1 MSAAHAPDDD
11 AASETSSLSS
21 VHSPR
26 ASELD
31 EIRVTA
37 RPTAAPSASAAGVV
51 ASSASATSAPV
62 HAHAIPP
69 PPPPRPPPPPSAA
82 DATAKPKRTR
92 KPREPQPEGKDDKP
106 KEKKPR
112 KPREPKVKT
121 EDGSAPAPRKR
132 QKKEPAATAPD
143 ASASTA
149 GPRQSTLAEMVS
161 HYQPAP
167 SATAPSP
174 QPQHILAS
182 QPLQRPHQP
191 DIFHR
196 DALPPASK
204 PPTPR
209 PYSSGRNFD
218 PVREAIL
225 AGPPPTQT
233 NGQASAHLSPEFLN
247 RPPGPPPVPT
257 RLTNGAPSPHLSHPY
272 NRASASPSISSLI
285 DPPSKPTA
293 PLSHSSQTSMY
304 AQQPPSFVASAHHS
318 PTPPKAVP
326 AAPPQSASL
335 PQPTPAPPPTRQPPR
350 PPIPQSDGAM
360 DVDGPTCDPPMKMQP
375 SKSSS
380 SAPAPQVQP
389 KEKKAASPKAAGT
402 GLLASNNLFGG
413 PSTKQES
420 EIRGPNIE
428 IRISLNRDGGNTIN
442 LAQEIFKKYGQDAVN
457 PRAAAHRAK
466 LLQVAAAQ
474 NKLEGGSADD
484 MSVDLMSDMDADSN
498 MEMGGMDDEG
508 KSATGADDAKPR
520 KRRRKVEE
528 YDKDDDFIDDTEL
541 AWQEK
546 AAVAKDGFFV
556 YSGKLVPEGT
566 TANVESAAPSGRGRA
581 GGRGRGRGRGGTTAA
596 SSTTTAAAEKARDP
610 NAPTR
615 GRGSR
620 GGKIPGAP
628 RKPRI
633 TKAEKEKL
641 EAEKAQRERMMNA
654 PPANSA
660 TPMPTTNSATPA
672 SLVQQQPP
680 PQQPSLGPQHHVYS
694 NGTTGQQGVQV

>member
-1 MSAAHAPDDD
+1 MNPEHTPDDD

-21 VHSPR
+21 VHSPQT
-26 ASELD
+26 SSLD
-31 EIRVTA
+31 EIRVTV
-37 RPTAAPSASAAGVV
+37 RPPAAAASAFGEGVV

-62 HAHAIPP
+62 HAIPP
-69 PPPPRPPPPPSAA
+69 PTAA
-82 DATAKPKRTR
+82 NTTAIPKRTR
-92 KPREPQPEGKDDKP
+92 KPREPKVEGKDEKP

-121 EDGSAPAPRKR
+121 EDASAPAPAPRKR

-143 ASASTA
+143 ASAA
-149 GPRQSTLAEMVS
+149 RPRQSTLTEMVS
-161 HYQPAP
+161 HYQPPAA
-167 SATAPSP
+167 SASARPP

-182 QPLQRPHQP
+182 QPLQRPNQP
-191 DIFHR
+191 DIFIR
-196 DALPPASK
+196 DTLPPASK

-209 PYSSGRNFD
+209 PYSSGQNFD
-218 PVREAIL
+218 PIREAIL
-225 AGPPPTQT
+225 AGPPLTQT
-233 NGQASAHLSPEFLN
+233 SGEPSAFLLPEFLN

-257 RLTNGAPSPHLSHPY
+257 RKTNGEPSPHLAPNF

-285 DPPSKPTA
+285 DPPSKPSA
-293 PLSHSSQTSMY
+293 PLSYSSQTSMY
-304 AQQPPSFVASAHHS
+304 PQQPPSFVGSAHHS
-318 PTPPKAVP
+318 PTPPKAAP
-326 AAPPQSASL
+326 AAPPPSASL
-335 PQPTPAPPPTRQPPR
+335 QQPTPAPAPPQQQPQPPV
-350 PPIPQSDGAM
+350 PQSDGAM
-360 DVDGPTCDPPMKMQP
+360 DVDGPTCDPPMKTQP

-380 SAPAPQVQP
+380 SAPTPQVQP

-442 LAQEIFKKYGQDAVN
+442 LAQEIFKKYGQDAIN

-484 MSVDLMSDMDADSN
+484 MSVDLMSDMDGDSN
-498 MEMGGMDDEG
+498 IEMGGMDDEG

-566 TANVESAAPSGRGRA
+566 TANVESAAPSGRGRG

-596 SSTTTAAAEKARDP
+596 SSTTAPATEKARDP
-610 NAPTR
+610 NVPAR

-620 GGKIPGAP
+620 GGKVPGAP

-660 TPMPTTNSATPA
+660 TPMSTTNSATPA
-672 SLVQQQPP
+672 SLVQQQQQP

>member
-1 MSAAHAPDDD
+1 MNSEHMADDD

-21 VHSPR
+21 VQSPQT
-26 ASELD
+26 SSLD
-31 EIRVTA
+31 EIRVTTRA
-37 RPTAAPSASAAGVV
+37 PAAAASAFAEGVV
-51 ASSASATSAPV
+51 ASSTSATPAP
-62 HAHAIPP
+62 AHAIPTP
-69 PPPPRPPPPPSAA
+69 TPA
-82 DATAKPKRTR
+82 DSTAKPKRA
-92 KPREPQPEGKDDKP
+92 
-106 KEKKPR
+106 R
-112 KPREPKVKT
+112 KPREPKVEGKDEKAKDKKPRRPREPKVKA

-132 QKKEPAATAPD
+132 QKKEPAAIAPD
-143 ASASTA
+143 ASAS
-149 GPRQSTLAEMVS
+149 GPRQSTLTGLVTQ
-161 HYQPAP
+161 YPQPAA
-167 SATAPSP
+167 STTAPP
-174 QPQHILAS
+174 PHPQHILAS
-182 QPLQRPHQP
+182 QPLQRPNQP
-191 DIFHR
+191 DILIR
-196 DALPPASK
+196 DSLPPASK

-209 PYSSGRNFD
+209 PYSSGQNFD
-218 PVREAIL
+218 PIRGSIL
-225 AGPPPTQT
+225 
-233 NGQASAHLSPEFLN
+233 
-247 RPPGPPPVPT
+247 
-257 RLTNGAPSPHLSHPY
+257 GA
-272 NRASASPSISSLI
+272 A
-285 DPPSKPTA
+285 
-293 PLSHSSQTSMY
+293 
-304 AQQPPSFVASAHHS
+304 
-318 PTPPKAVP
+318 
-326 AAPPQSASL
+326 
-335 PQPTPAPPPTRQPPR
+335 PPR
-350 PPIPQSDGAM
+350 PPTKQSSGEQSAPPSADTFARPSGPPPAPTRHTNDGAM
-360 DVDGPTCDPPMKMQP
+360 DVDGPVCEAPMKTQP

-380 SAPAPQVQP
+380 SAPTPQVQP
-389 KEKKAASPKAAGT
+389 KEKKAASPKPAGT

-413 PSTKQES
+413 PGAKQES

-428 IRISLNRDGGNTIN
+428 IRISLNRDGGNTVNI
-442 LAQEIFKKYGQDAVN
+442 AQEIFKKYGQDAIN

-474 NKLEGGSADD
+474 NKLEGGFADD
-484 MSVDLMSDMDADSN
+484 MSVDLMSDMDGDSN
-498 MEMGGMDDEG
+498 IEMGGMDDEG

-566 TANVESAAPSGRGRA
+566 TANVESAAPSGRGRG

-596 SSTTTAAAEKARDP
+596 SSAITTATEKVRDP

-641 EAEKAQRERMMNA
+641 EAEKAQRERMMNT
-654 PPANSA
+654 PAGTSA
-660 TPMPTTNSATPA
+660 TPMSTTNSATPA

-680 PQQPSLGPQHHVYS
+680 PQQPALGTQHHVYS

>member
-1 MSAAHAPDDD
+1 MNSEHMADDD

-21 VHSPR
+21 VQSPQT
-26 ASELD
+26 SSLD
-31 EIRVTA
+31 EIRVTTRA
-37 RPTAAPSASAAGVV
+37 PAAAASAFAEGVV
-51 ASSASATSAPV
+51 ASSTSATPAP
-62 HAHAIPP
+62 AHAIPTP
-69 PPPPRPPPPPSAA
+69 TPA
-82 DATAKPKRTR
+82 DTTAKPKRAR
-92 KPREPQPEGKDDKP
+92 KPREPKVEGKDEKP

-112 KPREPKVKT
+112 KPREPKVKA

-132 QKKEPAATAPD
+132 QKKEPAAIAPD
-143 ASASTA
+143 ASAS
-149 GPRQSTLAEMVS
+149 GPRQSTLTEMVTQ
-161 HYQPAP
+161 YQQPAAST
-167 SATAPSP
+167 SAPPP

-182 QPLQRPHQP
+182 QPLQRPNQP
-191 DIFHR
+191 DILIR
-196 DALPPASK
+196 DSLPPASK

-209 PYSSGRNFD
+209 PYSSGQNFD
-218 PVREAIL
+218 PIRGSIL
-225 AGPPPTQT
+225 GAAPPQPPTKQPSGEQSAPPSADTFARPSGPPPAPTRHT
-233 NGQASAHLSPEFLN
+233 NGEPVAHLSPN
-247 RPPGPPPVPT
+247 
-257 RLTNGAPSPHLSHPY
+257 Y
-272 NRASASPSISSLI
+272 NRASASPSINSLI
-285 DPPSKPTA
+285 DPPSKPSL
-293 PLSHSSQTSMY
+293 PLSHTSQTTTY
-304 AQQPPSFVASAHHS
+304 AQQPPSFVGSAHHS
-318 PTPPKAVP
+318 PTPPVAAP
-326 AAPPQSASL
+326 AAPPQKASL
-335 PQPTPAPPPTRQPPR
+335 AQTSPAPPPQQQQPQAQPML
-350 PPIPQSDGAM
+350 QTDGAM
-360 DVDGPTCDPPMKMQP
+360 DIDGPVCEAPMKTQP

-380 SAPAPQVQP
+380 SAPTPQVQA

-413 PSTKQES
+413 PGAKQES

-428 IRISLNRDGGNTIN
+428 IRISLNRDGGNTVNI
-442 LAQEIFKKYGQDAVN
+442 AQEIFKKYGQDAIN

-484 MSVDLMSDMDADSN
+484 MSVDLMSDMDGDSN
-498 MEMGGMDDEG
+498 IEMGGMDDEG

-566 TANVESAAPSGRGRA
+566 TANVESAAPSGRGRG

-596 SSTTTAAAEKARDP
+596 SSATTTATEKVRDP

-654 PPANSA
+654 PAGTSA
-660 TPMPTTNSATPA
+660 TPMSTTNSATPA

-680 PQQPSLGPQHHVYS
+680 PQQPALASQHHVYS